1 MPKRQI
7 YAIVG
12 CENWETWSRDWEI
25 DFQEL
30 IHLWKNCK
38 NVCQNGITTAERY
51 LDSRRDMGQPQIEI
65 YGRRLV
71 FQMANPQST
80 LGG

>member
-65 YGRRLV
+65 YGRWLV